1 MRMLFKK
8 MNLPNKLTMLRLF
21 MVPVFIIVYN
31 YYGQASVI
39 PAIIFALT
47 ALTDFLDGHIA
58 RSRNLVTTFGKFMD
72 PLVDKVLTQA
82 GFIVLTGAGLVPAW
96 MVIVIVFREL
106 LITGLRTIAASNN
119 VTIAASSLGKIKTVT
134 QFVSIILLLVKD
146 AVTFIPDVLAN
157 GALYLAVIF
166 TMLSG
171 LDYLIKNKNVLDLDN
186 I

>member
-1 MRMLFKK
+1 M
-8 MNLPNKLTMLRLF
+8 
-21 MVPVFIIVYN
+21 
-31 YYGQASVI
+31 I

-119 VTIAASSLGKIKTVT
+119 VTIAASSL
-134 QFVSIILLLVKD
+134 
-146 AVTFIPDVLAN
+146 
-157 GALYLAVIF
+157 
-166 TMLSG
+166 
-171 LDYLIKNKNVLDLDN
+171 
-186 I
+186 